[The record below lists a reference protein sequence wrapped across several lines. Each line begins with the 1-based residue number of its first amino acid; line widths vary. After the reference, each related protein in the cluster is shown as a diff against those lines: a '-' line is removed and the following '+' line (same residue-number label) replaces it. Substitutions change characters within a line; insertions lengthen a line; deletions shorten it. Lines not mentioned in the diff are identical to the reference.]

1 MSSMSNNSDLKT
13 IALFTAVALAT
24 VGIVLLA
31 WQFSSVLA
39 FVGMSLAVAAML
51 RAPADLLV
59 KRGVPQGLAL
69 ALVYAIGFLVIIGVA
84 WFVLPRLAAELQ
96 VLAQDINAGYTH
108 FQTRWMAGNSIQQS
122 LARRLP
128 GSDELSSLLMSGT
141 GGLTQLVLGATL
153 NVFDVITQSLLVIVI
168 SLYWSADKLRIERLM
183 LSLIASEQRTRARTT
198 WREIESG
205 LGAYLRSE
213 VAQSLLA
220 GALLTVCF
228 LLLGVR
234 YPITQALLA
243 SLAWLLPLVGGVLA
257 VIPVLLIGLFI
268 SPLTAVLATLVTL
281 TVFAFLEFVV
291 ERKLYP
297 RERYGSVLVLLIT
310 LIMVE
315 ALGVAGLLV
324 APPLAA
330 AMQIAMTEWL
340 RPVPVV
346 AEAQPDV
353 SLEGLKVRL
362 AEVQARLDQVE
373 VPSPRT
379 QNLLARLTQLVA
391 KVEHEGL
398 EEGLVST

>member
-24 VGIVLLA
+24 VGVVLLA

-39 FVGMSLAVAAML
+39 LVGVSLAVAAMV
-51 RAPADLLV
+51 RVPADLLV
-59 KRGVPQGLAL
+59 KRRVPQGLAL

-96 VLAQDINAGYTH
+96 ALAQDTNAGYTH

-122 LARRLP
+122 VARRLP
-128 GSDELSSLLMSGT
+128 GSDELSSLLMSGA
-141 GGLTQLVLGATL
+141 GGLTQLALGATL

-168 SLYWSADKLRIERLM
+168 SLYWSADKLRIERLI
-183 LSLIASEQRTRARTT
+183 LSLIASEQRTRARTS

-213 VAQSLLA
+213 VVQSLLA

-268 SPLTAVLATLVTL
+268 SPLTAVLAMLATL

-330 AMQIAMTEWL
+330 AVQIALTEWL

-353 SLEGLKVRL
+353 SLDGLKVRL
-362 AEVQARLDQVE
+362 AEVQERLDQVE

>member
-1 MSSMSNNSDLKT
+1 MSNNSDLKT

-24 VGIVLLA
+24 VGVVLLA

-39 FVGMSLAVAAML
+39 LVGVSLAVAAMV
-51 RAPADLLV
+51 RVPADLLV
-59 KRGVPQGLAL
+59 KRRVPQGLAL
-69 ALVYAIGFLVIIGVA
+69 ALVYSIGFLVIIGVA

-96 VLAQDINAGYTH
+96 ALAQDTNAGYTH

-122 LARRLP
+122 VARRLP
-128 GSDELSSLLMSGT
+128 SSDELSSLLMSGA
-141 GGLTQLVLGATL
+141 GGLTQLALGATL

-183 LSLIASEQRTRARTT
+183 LSLIASEQRTRARTS

-243 SLAWLLPLVGGVLA
+243 SLAWLLPLVGSVLA

-330 AMQIAMTEWL
+330 AMQIALTEWL

-346 AEAQPDV
+346 VEAQPDV
-353 SLEGLKVRL
+353 SLEGLRVRL

-398 EEGLVST
+398 EEGLVWH

>member
-1 MSSMSNNSDLKT
+1 M
-13 IALFTAVALAT
+13 ALPVRL
-24 VGIVLLA
+24 
-31 WQFSSVLA
+31 W
-39 FVGMSLAVAAML
+39 L
-51 RAPADLLV
+51 RAA
-59 KRGVPQGLAL
+59 AL
-69 ALVYAIGFLVIIGVA
+69 R
-84 WFVLPRLAAELQ
+84 PRARLSQHDGAC
-96 VLAQDINAGYTH
+96 
-108 FQTRWMAGNSIQQS
+108 
-122 LARRLP
+122 ARR
-128 GSDELSSLLMSGT
+128 
-141 GGLTQLVLGATL
+141 GGGRQR
-153 NVFDVITQSLLVIVI
+153 TQSLLVVVI
-168 SLYWSADKLRIERLM
+168 SLYWAADKLRIERLL

-330 AMQIAMTEWL
+330 AMQIALTEWL

-353 SLEGLKVRL
+353 SLERLKVRL

-373 VPSPRT
+373 MPAPRT

-391 KVEHEGL
+391 KVEHAEL